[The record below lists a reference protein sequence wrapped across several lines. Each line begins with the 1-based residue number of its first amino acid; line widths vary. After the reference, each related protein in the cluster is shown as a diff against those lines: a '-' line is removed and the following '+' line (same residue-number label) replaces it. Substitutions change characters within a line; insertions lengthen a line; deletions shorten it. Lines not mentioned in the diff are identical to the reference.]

1 MPCISVSP
9 QITILSPNSP
19 LSIEMGTSVADLQ
32 PCLSVPS
39 SESLNPSFACSLK
52 RKRPPKIQ
60 IPKVLQ
66 EIAVDTQIKFG
77 CSPVKNDG
85 SCSFEDLG
93 VGVCS
98 IKGKKKFMEDTHKIV
113 SCINGNTKKGFFG
126 VYDGH
131 GGRKAA
137 EFVAESLHKNVIEM
151 LGNSVGNMAKEE
163 AVKAAYLK
171 TDREFLN
178 QEVGSG
184 SCCVTVLIEG
194 TEMVVS
200 NLGDCRAVL
209 CRGGVAEALTKD
221 HRAEMVEERKR
232 IEDKGGY
239 VEFHKGAWRVHGIL
253 SVSRSIGD
261 AHLKNWVV
269 SQPDTTI
276 LDLTPD
282 MDFLVL
288 ASDGLW
294 EEVGN
299 QEAIDIVQQSCVI
312 EKKPEVSLDDLDNK
326 NQRTLKENDDDG
338 YVFVSTSSSPK
349 VKRVSLIKQ
358 KKKTTLSLSPRC
370 RITENSSSIQEN
382 ENQSPP
388 SKKLRKTSIF
398 SHENMKTL
406 SSSPSYRNTERTIT
420 VKEGLSDFCNEN
432 ESPASKLRKTSVFSH
447 ENMKIL
453 SPSPSYRKTESTST
467 VKNGFSDFCNEN
479 ESPPSKMRRTSVF
492 SHKSMNTQSPSRE
505 NKRPVSDGLVAACK
519 KLVNLAVSRGSM
531 DDITVMVVDLKHFRL
546 GKP

>member
-1 MPCISVSP
+1 M
-9 QITILSPNSP
+9 
-19 LSIEMGTSVADLQ
+19 
-32 PCLSVPS
+32 
-39 SESLNPSFACSLK
+39 
-52 RKRPPKIQ
+52 
-60 IPKVLQ
+60 
-66 EIAVDTQIKFG
+66 
-77 CSPVKNDG
+77 
-85 SCSFEDLG
+85 LG
-93 VGVCS
+93 FFS

-113 SCINGNTKKGFFG
+113 SSINGNSKKGFFG

-151 LGNSVGNMAKEE
+151 LDDCVGNAAKEE

-171 TDREFLN
+171 TDREFLK
-178 QEVGSG
+178 QEVSSG

-221 HRAEMVEERKR
+221 HRAEMEEERKR

-276 LDLTPD
+276 LNLTPD

-294 EEVGN
+294 EKVGN
-299 QEAIDIVQQSCVI
+299 QEAIDIVQQSCVF
-312 EKKPEVSLDDLDNK
+312 EKKPEPPLVDFDNR
-326 NQRTLKENDDDG
+326 NQKSLKENDDE
-338 YVFVSTSSSPK
+338 YVFLSTSSSPK

-358 KKKTTLSLSPRC
+358 KLKTTLSPSQSYRK
-370 RITENSSSIQEN
+370 TENTSTVKEGISDFDN

-388 SKKLRKTSIF
+388 AKLRRTSLF
-398 SHENMKTL
+398 SHKNMKTL
-406 SSSPSYRNTERTIT
+406 SLSPNYKKTENISM
-420 VKEGLSDFCNEN
+420 VKEGLSDLDNEN
-432 ESPASKLRKTSVFSH
+432 ESPAKLRIASLFSPK
-447 ENMKIL
+447 NMK
-453 SPSPSYRKTESTST
+453 
-467 VKNGFSDFCNEN
+467 
-479 ESPPSKMRRTSVF
+479 
-492 SHKSMNTQSPSRE
+492 TQSPRKE
-505 NKRPVSDGLVAACK
+505 NKRSSSEGLVAACK
-519 KLVNLAVSRGSM
+519 KLGNLAVSRGSM
-531 DDITVMVVDLKHFRL
+531 DDITVMLIDLKHFRL
-546 GKP
+546 GRNKNALLSTV